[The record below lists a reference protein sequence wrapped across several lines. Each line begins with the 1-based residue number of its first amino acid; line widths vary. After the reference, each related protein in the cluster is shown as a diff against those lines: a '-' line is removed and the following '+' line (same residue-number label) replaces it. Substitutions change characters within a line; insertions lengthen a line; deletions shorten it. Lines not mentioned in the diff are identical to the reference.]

1 VAAITGTGH
10 RRCGADSFPDRNGRE
25 WGVRA
30 SWRREGGG
38 GRPSPGRGIDGAAPT
53 PFLAGMVENG
63 GRGLRSSIA
72 GGGMRGWSHGEVG
85 VDALLIILRSSIDFT
100 VPL

>member
-1 VAAITGTGH
+1 VAG
-10 RRCGADSFPDRNGRE
+10 
-25 WGVRA
+25 
-30 SWRREGGG
+30 
-38 GRPSPGRGIDGAAPT
+38 
-53 PFLAGMVENG
+53 LVELG

-85 VDALLIILRSSIDFT
+85 VDALLMILRSSIDFT